1 MTLKEQMDL
10 LGWKDITTDRQISN
24 GTRIYRLPIKQY
36 GEYIE
41 VGSFE
46 SGYVRR
52 MNGCYT
58 PYQLNKCEPYEE
70 YFKDYKNSW
79 DKKTGDHKQFWTG
92 KYNKFVGKKRVK
104 LMSTRKR
111 LQYLIDYCLKNYY
124 INLANQVEDGK
135 YVPKWVYED
144 IKERYV
150 KEINNVGQFL
160 KCEDTDDMINFK
172 YSGGQIENLENGDVF
187 VHEQHAYW
195 NKWTEE
201 PPSSVEIIIDG
212 HRYKVK

>member
-1 MTLKEQMDL
+1 MTLKEQIDL

-124 INLANQVEDGK
+124 INFANQVEDGK

-160 KCEDTDDMINFK
+160 RCEDTDDMVNFK
-172 YSGGQIENLENGDVF
+172 YSGGQIENLENGDIY

-201 PPSSVEIIIDG
+201 PPSSVELIIDG

>member
-1 MTLKEQMDL
+1 MTLKEQIDL

-36 GEYIE
+36 GQYIE

-58 PYQLNKCEPYEE
+58 PYQLNKCEPNVE
-70 YFKDYKNSW
+70 YYKDYKW
-79 DKKTGDHKQFWTG
+79 CETRDEQYFTG
-92 KYNKFVGKKRVK
+92 KYNRYVGKRRIK
-104 LMSTRKR
+104 LNSTRKR
-111 LQYLIDYCLKNYY
+111 LQYLITYCLKNYY

-135 YVPKWVYED
+135 FVPKWVHE
-144 IKERYV
+144 ERC
-150 KEINNVGQFL
+150 GHFL
-160 KCEDTDDMINFK
+160 KVHDTGDMVNFK
-172 YSGGQIENLENGDVF
+172 YSGGQIENLENGDVY

-195 NKWTEE
+195 NKWQDT

>member
-10 LGWKDITTDRQISN
+10 LGWKDITTNRQISN
-24 GTRIYRLPIKQY
+24 GTRIYRLPIKMY

-52 MNGCYT
+52 MNGGYT
-58 PYQLNKCEPYEE
+58 PYQLNKCEPHIE
-70 YFKDYKNSW
+70 YYKDYKTIWNEDRS
-79 DKKTGDHKQFWTG
+79 DYIQKPTG
-92 KYNKFVGKKRVK
+92 KYNRYVGKRRIK

-124 INLANQVEDGK
+124 IKQANMIEDGK
-135 YVPKWVYED
+135 FVPKWVHEA
-144 IKERYV
+144 KLG
-150 KEINNVGQFL
+150 NFL
-160 KCEDTDDMINFK
+160 RCQDTEDMINFK

-195 NKWTEE
+195 NKWKEDK
-201 PPSSVEIIIDG
+201 PSSVDIIIDG

>member
-1 MTLKEQMDL
+1 MTLKEQIDL
-10 LGWKDITTDRQISN
+10 LGWKDITTDRQMSN

-36 GEYIE
+36 GQYIE

-52 MNGCYT
+52 MNGGYT
-58 PYQLNKCEPYEE
+58 AYQLNKCEPSVE
-70 YFKDYKNSW
+70 YFKDYKW
-79 DKKTGDHKQFWTG
+79 CDTRDEQYWTG
-92 KYNKFVGKKRVK
+92 KYNRYVGKKRIK
-104 LMSTRKR
+104 LNSTRKR

-135 YVPKWVYED
+135 YIAKWRHEQ
-144 IKERYV
+144 R
-150 KEINNVGQFL
+150 VGHFL
-160 KCEDTDDMINFK
+160 KCHDTDDVINFE
-172 YSGGQIENLENGDVF
+172 YSGGQITNLENGDVF

-195 NKWTEE
+195 NKWKEDS
-201 PPSSVEIIIDG
+201 PANSVELIIDG

>member
-10 LGWKDITTDRQISN
+10 LGWKDITTDRQIKN

-36 GEYIE
+36 GQYIE

-52 MNGCYT
+52 MNGGYT
-58 PYQLNKCEPYEE
+58 AYQLNKCEPHVE
-70 YFKDYKNSW
+70 YYKDYKWCDTRSE
-79 DKKTGDHKQFWTG
+79 QYFTG
-92 KYNKFVGKKRVK
+92 KYNRYVGKKRIR
-104 LMSTRKR
+104 LNSTRKR

-124 INLANQVEDGK
+124 IKLANQVEDGK
-135 YVPKWVYED
+135 YIAKWRHEQ
-144 IKERYV
+144 R
-150 KEINNVGQFL
+150 VGHFL
-160 KCEDTDDMINFK
+160 KCHDTDDVINFK
-172 YSGGQIENLENGDVF
+172 YTGGEIINLENGETF

-195 NKWTEE
+195 NKWQEDK
-201 PPSSVEIIIDG
+201 PSSVEIIIDG

>member
-1 MTLKEQMDL
+1 MTLKEQIDL
-10 LGWKDITTDRQISN
+10 LGWEDITTDRQISN

-36 GEYIE
+36 GQYIE

-58 PYQLNKCEPYEE
+58 PYQLNKCEPSVE
-70 YFKDYKNSW
+70 YYKDYKW
-79 DKKTGDHKQFWTG
+79 ERGTQVPTG
-92 KYNKFVGKKRVK
+92 KYNKFVGKRRIKI
-104 LMSTRKR
+104 MSTKKR

-135 YVPKWVYED
+135 FVPKWLHEH
-144 IKERYV
+144 RL
-150 KEINNVGQFL
+150 GQFL
-160 KCEDTDDMINFK
+160 KCKDTDDFINFR
-172 YSGGQIENLENGDVF
+172 YSGGQIENLENGDIF

-195 NKWTEE
+195 NKWKED

>member
-1 MTLKEQMDL
+1 MTLKEQIDL

-58 PYQLNKCEPYEE
+58 PYQLNKRDYHDHYYKSHDGKWVDGE
-70 YFKDYKNSW
+70 YVQKWN
-79 DKKTGDHKQFWTG
+79 G
-92 KYNKFVGKKRVK
+92 KYNKMITRGCIKI
-104 LMSTRKR
+104 MSTRKR
-111 LQYLIDYCLKNYY
+111 IQYLIDYCLKNYY
-124 INLANQVEDGK
+124 IKQANQVEDGEF
-135 YVPKWVYED
+135 VPKWKYD
-144 IKERYV
+144 MANRYTWS
-150 KEINNVGQFL
+150 
-160 KCEDTDDMINFK
+160 C
-172 YSGGQIENLENGDVF
+172 GQITDNENGDIYI
-187 VHEQHAYW
+187 HDQHAYW
-195 NKWTEE
+195 NKWQEE
-201 PPSSVEIIIDG
+201 KPSSVEIIIDG